1 MKQTTNS
8 ILMIRP
14 VAFRMNEQTA
24 VNNYYQK
31 VLDGLLPETVNAK
44 AQIEFDEFVIKL
56 RAAGIN
62 VTVVEDTKSPDTPDS
77 IFPNNW
83 VSFHENADVT
93 LYPMFAENRRA
104 ERKLNVIEFLQA
116 NYKIENLLDLTDFEK
131 EGKFLEGTG
140 SMVLDHQNKLAYG
153 CLSERLDKNAF
164 YEWCDKMQFKAIAFK
179 AVDDKAQPIYHTN
192 VMMCMGNQFVVIC
205 LESIPNKLEKQIVL
219 ESFLQTNKEVITIS
233 QDQLNHFAGN
243 MLQVFDLFEKPHL
256 IMSKRAYTSLHVAQL
271 KSLEKYNTL
280 IPISIPTIEALGGG
294 STRCMMAEIY
304 LINK

>member
-1 MKQTTNS
+1 MV
-8 ILMIRP
+8 RP
-14 VAFRMNEQTA
+14 YQFYFNQQTA
-24 VNNYYQK
+24 ANNFFQSNINI
-31 VLDGLLPETVNAK
+31 ENANEL
-44 AQIEFDEFVIKL
+44 AIAEFDAMVETL
-56 RAAGIN
+56 RAHQIKVN
-62 VTVVEDTKSPDTPDS
+62 VVQDTKDPSTPDS

-83 VSFHENADVT
+83 ISTHEGGT
-93 LYPMFAENRRA
+93 LCLYPMFAQNRRA
-104 ERKLNVIEFLQA
+104 ERKSTVIGFLQS
-116 NYKIENLLDLTDFEK
+116 NYQIQNILDLTDLEK

-164 YEWCDKMQFKAIAFK
+164 NEWCEKMQFKAIAFK

-205 LESIPNKLEKQIVL
+205 LESIPNEQEKQLVL
-219 ESFLQTNKEVITIS
+219 ESFKKSNKEVITIS

-243 MLQVFDLFEKPHL
+243 MLQVFDINEKPHL
-256 IMSKRAYTSLHVAQL
+256 IMSKQAYNSLKTEQVN
-271 KSLEKYNTL
+271 SLEKYNPIL
-280 IPISIPTIEALGGG
+280 PISIPTIEALGGG